1 MKKVILLILVFS
13 VSILLTSCGKKET
26 AGTDSK
32 DKTEKKTE
40 DKKDIAFS
48 DNSAY
53 HIKYEASGEKEK
65 GTLDIFF
72 KGKSVKMDVSQEMD
86 KDPSRDLVNLKDK
99 LKDYEKVGTDEILG
113 YKCDVYQTKEG
124 SKISVYKDYIGL
136 KMVEKSGKTF
146 IATAFEPDIKLA
158 NDFFSPPKDI

>member
-72 KGKSVKMDVSQEMD
+72 KGKSVKMDINLDEGGKKSLSNMYFADKIVYIVADVAGNKVGMKMDVSQEMD

-99 LKDYEKVGTDEILG
+99 LKDYEK
-113 YKCDVYQTKEG
+113 
-124 SKISVYKDYIGL
+124 
-136 KMVEKSGKTF
+136 
-146 IATAFEPDIKLA
+146 
-158 NDFFSPPKDI
+158 